1 MRSREVV
8 AFESI
13 RIAVALLAF
22 AGLSCQAQA
31 PPATPAAEYRLAG
44 ERALDWTKQFVE
56 LGPREAGSD
65 ALRAQQSLIAVG
77 LEKLS
82 CRVEE
87 DAFIAATPVGALRMK
102 NIIARFGDPNAESVI
117 VVSGHYDTLRQ
128 SDFVGAND
136 GGSSAGLLMA
146 LAERLDGSDAPA
158 VWLVFLDGEEAT
170 VSWNGDDHTYGSRH
184 LAGRWA
190 ADGTAQ
196 RISAL
201 INVDMIGDADLS
213 LLYEGNSDSKLLGQV
228 WTVAERLGYA
238 AHFPHR
244 IGYIEDDHLSFTAVG
259 IPSIDLIDFEY
270 GHGNS
275 YWHTSSDTMDKL
287 SANSFAVMLHVLE
300 QAIEELGR

>member
-1 MRSREVV
+1 V
-8 AFESI
+8 AFESV

-31 PPATPAAEYRLAG
+31 PPATPPAEYRQAG

-65 ALRAQQSLIAVG
+65 ALQAQQSLIAGG

-87 DAFIAATPVGALRMK
+87 DSFIAATPVGALRMK
-102 NIIARFGDPNAESVI
+102 NVIARFGDPSAESVI

-128 SDFVGAND
+128 QDFVGAND
-136 GGSSAGLLMA
+136 GGSSAGILMT

-158 VWLVFLDGEEAT
+158 VWLAFLDGEEAT

-196 RISAL
+196 RITAL

-213 LLYEGNSDSKLLGQV
+213 VLYDVNSDSKLLGQV

-244 IGYIEDDHLSFTAVG
+244 VGYIEDDHLSFTAVG

-270 GHGNS
+270 GPGNS
-275 YWHTSSDTMDKL
+275 YWHTPDDTMDKL
-287 SANSFAVMLHVLE
+287 SANSFAVIIHVVE
-300 QAIEELGR
+300 QAIEELRR